1 MILILATSRKTQG
14 GITSVVK
21 SHETGEQ
28 WKQFHCT
35 WIAMHRGGGKKWRK
49 LLYWA
54 SGLLRY
60 ILLLPFAD
68 IVHMHLSHARSI
80 ARKKQCMKLA
90 KLFGKKTIIHFH
102 PPGPQVFDNEA
113 WHTSFEY
120 LFTNAD
126 KVLVLSDQWK
136 RWLKEYF
143 NIEDNVQVLYNPCP
157 TARRD
162 ESIERR
168 KQILFAGRVEERKG
182 VDVLLKAF
190 ARIAADCRDW
200 TLVFAGHGELNEAKQ
215 LASSLGIDSQVR
227 FLGWVSGTDKDRA
240 FSEASIYCLPS
251 RGEGFPMGVLDAW
264 SYELPCVVTP
274 VGGIPDI
281 VENGKQGVIVP
292 IGDDE
297 ALAEALKHLMH
308 DEALRQEIV
317 NNTQVFVNETFE
329 AQHINMQ
336 LAEIYKSLL

>member
-1 MILILATSRKTQG
+1 
-14 GITSVVK
+14 
-21 SHETGEQ
+21 
-28 WKQFHCT
+28 
-35 WIAMHRGGGKKWRK
+35 MHRGGGKNWRK
-49 LLYWA
+49 LLYWVV
-54 SGLLRY
+54 GLLRY
-60 ILLLPFAD
+60 IMLLPFAD

-113 WHTSFEY
+113 WHSSYEY
-120 LFTNAD
+120 LFSNAD

-157 TARRD
+157 NVKRD
-162 ESIERR
+162 ESVERK

-200 TLVFAGHGELNEAKQ
+200 TLVFAGHGELDEAKQ
-215 LASSLGIDSQVR
+215 LADSLGITQQTK
-227 FLGWVSGTDKDRA
+227 FLGWVSGAAKDRA

-264 SYELPCVVTP
+264 SYGLPCVVTP

-281 VENGKQGVIVP
+281 LVNEKHGMIVP

-297 ALAEALKHLMH
+297 ALAKALHQLIT
-308 DEALRQEIV
+308 DEKLREDIV
-317 NNTQVFVNETFE
+317 KNTQVFVNETFE
-329 AQHINMQ
+329 AQHINAE
-336 LAEIYKSLL
+336 LAKIYKSLS